1 MKLSDFRYEFPDELV
16 AQTPLPERDRSRLLV
31 WDGRSSLKN
40 DSVFLRLAD
49 ELRSVFSAAGKVPVL
64 LLVNDSKVYPA
75 RIRIRKESGARGE
88 VLILSPQ
95 RDSDISCLLRPAK
108 KLKIGDV
115 LLCESSGRPAF
126 AVKSLNPPLVDNISG
141 MSLQELMDAQ
151 GEMPLPPYIERDP
164 ARMNDPSVSAMDR
177 LRYQTVYARHVGSSA
192 APTAGL
198 HFTGAVLEDCAA
210 NQISICGVTLHVGL
224 GTFQPVNVENLDEH
238 KMHVEHCSV
247 PKTTMLK
254 IIEHVENR
262 WPIVF
267 VGTTSFRAV
276 ESVLLSA
283 LGWPLKD
290 ACLRSGE
297 GLLSLFENRS
307 LTKEKLLVIADE
319 WVQTDLFIR
328 PLSGSSIYRP
338 VCGDGIITNFH
349 QPEST
354 LVMLISALLGYENW
368 KTLYTHAVAS
378 RYRLFSYGDSS
389 LLIFPGAL

>member
-1 MKLSDFRYEFPDELV
+1 
-16 AQTPLPERDRSRLLV
+16 
-31 WDGRSSLKN
+31 
-40 DSVFLRLAD
+40 
-49 ELRSVFSAAGKVPVL
+49 
-64 LLVNDSKVYPA
+64 
-75 RIRIRKESGARGE
+75 
-88 VLILSPQ
+88 
-95 RDSDISCLLRPAK
+95 
-108 KLKIGDV
+108 
-115 LLCESSGRPAF
+115 
-126 AVKSLNPPLVDNISG
+126 
-141 MSLQELMDAQ
+141 
-151 GEMPLPPYIERDP
+151 
-164 ARMNDPSVSAMDR
+164 
-177 LRYQTVYARHVGSSA
+177 VGSSA

>member
-1 MKLSDFRYEFPDELV
+1 MKLSDFQYEFPDELV

-31 WDGRSSLKN
+31 WDGRSGQKN
-40 DSVFLRLAD
+40 DSVFSRLAG
-49 ELRSVFSAAGKVPVL
+49 ELRSVFSAAGKSPIL

-75 RIRIRKESGARGE
+75 RVRIRKESGARGE

-95 RDSDISCLLRPAK
+95 RDTDISCLLRPAK
-108 KLKIGDV
+108 KLKVGDV

-126 AVKSLNPPLVDNISG
+126 LVKNLNPPLVDNVSG
-141 MSLQELMDAQ
+141 VSLQELMDEQ

-164 ARMNDPSVSAMDR
+164 AQISDPSVSAMDR

-198 HFTGAVLEDCAA
+198 HFTSAVLEDCAA
-210 NQISICGVTLHVGL
+210 NQISVCGVTLHVGL
-224 GTFQPVNVENLDEH
+224 GTFQPVKVDNVDEH
-238 KMHVEHCSV
+238 TMHVEHCTI
-247 PKTTMLK
+247 PTATMQK
-254 IIEHVENR
+254 IIEHAENR

-276 ESVLLSA
+276 ESVLLNA
-283 LGWPLKD
+283 LGWSLKD
-290 ACLRSGE
+290 ACLRPGE
-297 GLLSLFENRS
+297 GLLSLFEKRS
-307 LTKEKLLVIADE
+307 VSKDKLMGIANE
-319 WVQTDLFIR
+319 WIQSDLFIR
-328 PLSGSSIYRP
+328 PSSKTSIYRP

-368 KTLYTHAVAS
+368 KTLYTHAVTS
-378 RYRLFSYGDSS
+378 GYRLFSYGDSS
-389 LLIFPGAL
+389 LLIFPGAQ

>member
-164 ARMNDPSVSAMDR
+164 ARMNDPSVSAIDR

-307 LTKEKLLVIADE
+307 LTKEKLLAIADE